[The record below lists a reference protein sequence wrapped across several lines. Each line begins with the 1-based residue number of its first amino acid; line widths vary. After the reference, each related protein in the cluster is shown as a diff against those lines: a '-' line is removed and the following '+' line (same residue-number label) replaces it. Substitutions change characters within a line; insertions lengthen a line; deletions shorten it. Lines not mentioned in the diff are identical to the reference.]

1 MIDRL
6 FDDTLW
12 IYTAIIGSVIG
23 AVFVAYMRT
32 TRIGIAFYS
41 KVDSILDVLVDR
53 YGFKFLKQDENAW
66 RKKYPRIRNKID
78 ELETRIERL
87 EENE

>member
-12 IYTAIIGSVIG
+12 IYTAIVGSVIG
-23 AVFVAYMRT
+23 AVFVTYMKT

-41 KVDSILDVLVDR
+41 KVDSILDSLVHR
-53 YGFKFLKQDENAW
+53 YGLTFLKQDENAW
-66 RKKYPRIRNKID
+66 RKKYPHIRNKID
-78 ELETRIERL
+78 DLENRIERL
-87 EENE
+87 ENNE